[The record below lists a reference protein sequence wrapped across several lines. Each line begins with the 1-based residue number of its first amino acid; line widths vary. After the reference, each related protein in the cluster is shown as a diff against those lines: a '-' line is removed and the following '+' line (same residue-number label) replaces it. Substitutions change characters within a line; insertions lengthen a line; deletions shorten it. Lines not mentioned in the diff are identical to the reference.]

1 MLLVRFSEKTM
12 QTRIKTFVAVVG
24 LLLIGMGT
32 MFAQATQPP
41 GAQSMPTSGAP
52 PAFAV
57 AQPTG
62 VSDDDIAMLR
72 ADLRS
77 KRKQITAQNMNLT
90 TDEAA
95 KFWPVYD
102 QYVLATI
109 KQNDVRWAMIKDYA
123 VNYSTMTDAQA
134 QDYIKRSN
142 IVDQQLLALRLRYV
156 SAFEKVVSAKK
167 AALWYQVDRRID
179 LLINLQIS
187 SQIPMIDAGQS
198 AR

>member
-1 MLLVRFSEKTM
+1 MQKRLSAVLTVIGLFLLLLVGSGWM
-12 QTRIKTFVAVVG
+12 LAQTS
-24 LLLIGMGT
+24 
-32 MFAQATQPP
+32 QAPNS
-41 GAQSMPTSGAP
+41 QSMPGSGAP
-52 PAFAV
+52 PAFGV

-62 VSDDDIAMLR
+62 VSDQDIAMLR

-90 TDEAA
+90 TEEAA

-109 KQNDVRWAMIKDYA
+109 KQNDARWAMIKDYA
-123 VNYSTMTDAQA
+123 ANYGSMTDEQA
-134 QDYIKRSN
+134 QSYIKRSN

-187 SQIPMIDAGQS
+187 SQIPMIDAGQ
-198 AR
+198 ADH

>member
-1 MLLVRFSEKTM
+1 MQKRLNAVRTV
-12 QTRIKTFVAVVG
+12 IG
-24 LLLIGMGT
+24 LLGLLFIGSGWMLGQT
-32 MFAQATQPP
+32 SQPP
-41 GAQSMPTSGAP
+41 ASQNTPVYAP
-52 PAFAV
+52 QANVGGPQA
-57 AQPTG
+57 G
-62 VSDDDIAMLR
+62 ISDQDIAMLR

-90 TDEAA
+90 TEEAT

-109 KQNDVRWAMIKDYA
+109 KQNDARWAMIKDYA
-123 VNYSTMTDAQA
+123 ANYSGMTDEQA
-134 QDYIKRSN
+134 QTYIKRSN

-167 AALWYQVDRRID
+167 AALWYQVDRRVD

-187 SQIPMIDAGQS
+187 SQIPMIDAGQP
-198 AR
+198 ADR

>member
-1 MLLVRFSEKTM
+1 
-12 QTRIKTFVAVVG
+12 
-24 LLLIGMGT
+24 
-32 MFAQATQPP
+32 
-41 GAQSMPTSGAP
+41 
-52 PAFAV
+52 
-57 AQPTG
+57 
-62 VSDDDIAMLR
+62 MLR

-90 TDEAA
+90 TEEEA

-109 KQNDVRWAMIKDYA
+109 KQNDGRWAMIKDYA
-123 VNYSTMTDAQA
+123 ANYGSMTDEQA
-134 QDYIKRSN
+134 QSYIKRSN
-142 IVDQQLLALRLRYV
+142 IVDQQLLALLLRYV

-187 SQIPMIDAGQS
+187 SQIPMIDAGQ
-198 AR
+198 ADH

>member
-1 MLLVRFSEKTM
+1 
-12 QTRIKTFVAVVG
+12 
-24 LLLIGMGT
+24 
-32 MFAQATQPP
+32 
-41 GAQSMPTSGAP
+41 
-52 PAFAV
+52 
-57 AQPTG
+57 
-62 VSDDDIAMLR
+62 MLR

-90 TDEAA
+90 TEEAA

-109 KQNDVRWAMIKDYA
+109 KQNDARWAMIKDYA
-123 VNYSTMTDAQA
+123 ANYGSMTDEQA
-134 QDYIKRSN
+134 QSYIKRSN

-187 SQIPMIDAGQS
+187 SQIPMIDAGQ
-198 AR
+198 ADH

>member
-1 MLLVRFSEKTM
+1 M
-12 QTRIKTFVAVVG
+12 QKRLRAVLTVIG
-24 LLLIGMGT
+24 LLGLLFIGSGWMLGQT
-32 MFAQATQPP
+32 SQPP
-41 GAQSMPTSGAP
+41 ASQNTPVYAP
-52 PAFAV
+52 QANVGGQQA
-57 AQPTG
+57 G
-62 VSDDDIAMLR
+62 ISDQDIAMLR

-90 TDEAA
+90 TEEAT

-109 KQNDVRWAMIKDYA
+109 KQNDARWAMIKDYA
-123 VNYSTMTDAQA
+123 ANYSGMTDEQA
-134 QDYIKRSN
+134 QTYIKRSN

-167 AALWYQVDRRID
+167 AALWYQVDRRVD

-187 SQIPMIDAGQS
+187 SQIPMIDAGQP
-198 AR
+198 ADR